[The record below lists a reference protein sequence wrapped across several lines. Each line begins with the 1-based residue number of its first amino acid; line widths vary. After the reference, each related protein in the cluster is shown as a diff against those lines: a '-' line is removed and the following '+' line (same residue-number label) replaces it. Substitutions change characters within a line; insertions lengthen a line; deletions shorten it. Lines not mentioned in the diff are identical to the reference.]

1 MPSQFEKKKISPAK
15 SLTLGF
21 LSLIILGTVLLLLPA
36 SSKQS
41 VSIIDA
47 MFTATSAT
55 CVTGLV
61 VYDTGSHWTG
71 FGQSVI
77 LLLIQVGG
85 LGIMTFS
92 TLGAYIVSGKINLRS
107 RYLFEDSIAGGHTQN
122 VGKLILS
129 IIFSTLIIEAVGAVI
144 LAWRFSINKPLL
156 ESVYLGVFHSISA
169 FCNAGFALFSTSL
182 SGFHSD
188 YLLNIT
194 VILLIISGGIG
205 FWVIFD
211 ILKLLRKKSR
221 RLGLHSRI
229 VLITSA
235 FLILFGFLLFL
246 FFEWNNVLNG
256 RPFVQKLVDA
266 LFQSVTTR
274 TAGFNTL
281 PIEAM
286 TSSTLLLFIMLMLV
300 GASPGSC
307 GGGVKTTTFAVVSA
321 MIFSRFRNE
330 PQVRLLNRGVSERVV
345 SKAIAIVFFAM
356 VIVIVAITVLLV
368 TEHPGGPHMMGRTLF
383 LEVVF
388 EVFSAFGTVGLSM
401 GLTPVLSFTG
411 KIVII
416 LLMFIGR
423 VGPLTI
429 ALAIVQRKNAR
440 FKYAEEELWVG

>member
-21 LSLIILGTVLLLLPA
+21 LSLIILGTVLLILPA

-47 MFTATSAT
+47 LFTATSAT

-92 TLGAYIVSGKINLRS
+92 TLGAYIVSGKINLRN

-144 LAWRFSINKPLL
+144 LTWRFSLDKPLL

-182 SGFHSD
+182 SGFHTD

-194 VILLIISGGIG
+194 VILLIILGGIG

-235 FLILFGFLLFL
+235 ILVLFGMVLFL
-246 FFEWNNVLNG
+246 FFEWNNVLDG
-256 RPFVQKLVDA
+256 RPVVQKLIDA

-281 PIEAM
+281 PVEAM